1 MLITG
6 SLPGRR
12 GRGGE
17 LRQVYSHCV
26 FAHARY
32 LLLGWVE
39 VIRSGLK
46 KHSDF
51 LTLGNVDWQLNEGL
65 QAQKITG
72 NFGNPINWPVKILH
86 TVKSSL
92 SCTMNAVPLLLKCES
107 DSFLLLRIIHL
118 LDRAPVQTHVPSGF
132 SCRYNVHTD
141 LSHTL
146 PTEPLK
152 GGSDTDNHL
161 NSLMPRTGRQNN
173 CHQHPRV
180 DSLSPALF
188 LRWQVK
194 LDAIHHAS
202 SSGLYL

>member
-1 MLITG
+1 MNKQEIVQQCEIISIIG
-6 SLPGRR
+6 CNECSLPAACLG
-12 GRGGE
+12 GGGGGGE

-92 SCTMNAVPLLLKCES
+92 SCTMNAVPLLLQGNVNRTHFF
-107 DSFLLLRIIHL
+107 FL
-118 LDRAPVQTHVPSGF
+118 
-132 SCRYNVHTD
+132 
-141 LSHTL
+141 
-146 PTEPLK
+146 E
-152 GGSDTDNHL
+152 
-161 NSLMPRTGRQNN
+161 
-173 CHQHPRV
+173 
-180 DSLSPALF
+180 
-188 LRWQVK
+188 
-194 LDAIHHAS
+194 
-202 SSGLYL
+202 